1 MALPNEN
8 ADALPLLLGAPFYN
22 TSHLREDLAYT
33 VRCRLDPFYTLGER
47 LSLSLACS
55 PLGDRPIDSPL
66 SGLASLFVL
75 RLCVCSKSRGSKQR
89 LRSSDR
95 PSPSSPWFSQSS
107 RRTNAQSTL
116 GCCAGALKVAVV
128 VDVNNDDGDDSSLV
142 SHALGQN
149 MSITVV

>member
-1 MALPNEN
+1 MRLLMLCRRCCWVLPF
-8 ADALPLLLGAPFYN
+8 ATPASCAK
-22 TSHLREDLAYT
+22 TYT

-55 PLGDRPIDSPL
+55 PLGDRPIDTPL

-89 LRSSDR
+89 LRSSDC
-95 PSPSSPWFSQSS
+95 PSPSSPWFSQLS

-116 GCCAGALKVAVV
+116 GCFAGAYKVAVV
-128 VDVNNDDGDDSSLV
+128 VVDNDDDDDSNLV
-142 SHALGQN
+142 GHRPSQN